1 MKGRSKT
8 LLLAIVAAIAL
19 VAAFVL
25 PHRRSL
31 AQSQPLLQITS
42 PPDGTI
48 VAPGQTITV
57 VVTPAP
63 GVNFILVG
71 ILGEHPIGSD
81 QVLSAPPFQFSLT
94 IPTKISAGRYKI
106 FAFGATAPGKGGQS
120 ATISLDVEPSLTIT
134 KIRVEPLTV
143 TFKSAGERMPLAVIG
158 TFSDGSTMRI
168 TRSSRTTYSS
178 NDTRVATVSSTGVV
192 TAVGPGTTGATGVI
206 VRFGNQSVPIPVS
219 TILMVDRT
227 PPITRA
233 TLSPA
238 PNANGWNNTNVT
250 VTLTATDNEP
260 RGTGVRQIQFSLAG
274 AQSSG
279 PQVVNGSTASVTIT
293 TEGITT
299 VTYFATDNS
308 GNNEAAKTRT
318 VRVDQ
323 TPPVVTI
330 AAAPATLWP
339 PNGNMVPVTISGS
352 INDATSGVDTG
363 RLAFAVTDEYGI
375 VQPSGSVTLAPDGSY
390 SFTILLQASRRDD
403 DFDGRQYT
411 IVVSATDNAGNTGSA
426 STVVTVPHDQG

>member
-134 KIRVEPLTV
+134 KIRVEPATV
-143 TFKSAGERMPLAVIG
+143 TFESAGDRMPLAVFG
-158 TFSDGSTMRI
+158 TFSDGSTMEI

-178 NDTRVATVSSTGVV
+178 NDTRVATVSSTGMV

-260 RGTGVRQIQFSLAG
+260 RATGVRQIQFSLAG
-274 AQSSG
+274 AQTSG
-279 PQVVNGSTASVTIT
+279 PQIVNGSTASVTIT
-293 TEGITT
+293 AEGVTT
-299 VTYFATDNS
+299 VTYF
-308 GNNEAAKTRT
+308 
-318 VRVDQ
+318 
-323 TPPVVTI
+323 
-330 AAAPATLWP
+330 
-339 PNGNMVPVTISGS
+339 
-352 INDATSGVDTG
+352 
-363 RLAFAVTDEYGI
+363 
-375 VQPSGSVTLAPDGSY
+375 
-390 SFTILLQASRRDD
+390 
-403 DFDGRQYT
+403 
-411 IVVSATDNAGNTGSA
+411 ATDNAGNTGSA
-426 STVVTVPHDQG
+426 STVVSVPHDQ